1 MNLSLPSMEAGQ
13 AWSTFPVTI
22 RSVQYDEHDNPKAL
36 CIEESIGIEGRN
48 TVLFPPKWK
57 GLENWPGVKA
67 ENFRE
72 VITTPGIKVQ
82 IEVDSKFVL
91 SMVASENYDYH
102 IEPDDYHDYFNT
114 TSTTSTTTKKSR
126 NPNAVPLQRNAF
138 SWDEDSDGNTVIPM
152 LKPLDSK
159 KQKTESL
166 QSKLLQPLRPLNNNH
181 QPISLSISIKK
192 GQSVYKKSLDLNE
205 NASFATIDFLSKL
218 LDAYKADSFIIEAM
232 LREFEHM

>member
-1 MNLSLPSMEAGQ
+1 MEAGQ

-22 RSVQYDEHDNPKAL
+22 RSVQYDDYGAPKAL

-48 TVLFPPKWK
+48 TVLFPPRWK
-57 GLENWPGVKA
+57 GLENWPTTKA

-114 TSTTSTTTKKSR
+114 TITTSTTKKPR
-126 NPNAVPLQRNAF
+126 NPNAVPLQKHSF
-138 SWDEDSDGNTVIPM
+138 EWDEDSDGNTVIPM
-152 LKPLDSK
+152 LAVDSK
-159 KQKTESL
+159 KQKTEPFL
-166 QSKLLQPLRPLNNNH
+166 KPLRPLNNNR
-181 QPISLSISIKK
+181 QPVSLSISIKK
-192 GQSVYKKSLDLNE
+192 GQSVYKKSLELNE
-205 NASFATIDFLSKL
+205 NASYATIDFLSKL